1 KVGAIGMFMG
11 AVFMCLY
18 GLLPSPYL
26 MLGVFLLHTTNDG
39 LSVTSAGIAVG
50 MAAPAERQA
59 GAQGLLG
66 GLQTLTGG
74 LSASLAGWGY
84 DSFGRGTTF
93 VTTAVIMVGLVVT
106 GLVLAGPQRWS
117 TVVRHEAVGASA

>member
-1 KVGAIGMFMG
+1 MIVGAS
-11 AVFMCLY
+11 FMCLY

-26 MLGVFLLHTTNDG
+26 MMGVFLLHTINDG

-50 MAAPAERQA
+50 MAAPRERQA

-74 LSASLAGWGY
+74 VSASLAGWCYHG
-84 DSFGRGTTF
+84 FGRATAF
-93 VTTAVIMVGLVVT
+93 VGCACVMIVLVAT
-106 GLVLAGPQRWS
+106 GYSLAGSHRRAA
-117 TVVRHEAVGASA
+117 VVDSELAPAH